1 MNVLILGL
9 GHVGK
14 ALAVRLRAQGHRVAG
29 TTTTP
34 AKVDGLSAVADEV
47 IVLRGSERERVADA
61 AIGRDALILTMA
73 PSVRQARTREERFTS
88 YREVLVESA
97 QSAVAAHPRVIFL
110 SSFSVYADG
119 GPGDGTITEES
130 ALVASDEPSTVNYR
144 EAERAVLSS
153 RQGVSLRLPDIYG
166 APGDLSL
173 EGRVKAG
180 LDFMGGRVPFGRDA
194 RYFSVHFEDVVDAT
208 LHVLDRGLSG
218 AFNVCNDEVLPPTN
232 GEIFD
237 AISDRNGWKRLEFL
251 DQIKAPRRKISA
263 AKLYATG
270 FRVKH
275 EGPTV

>member
-14 ALAVRLRAQGHRVAG
+14 ALAARLRAQGHRVAG

-47 IVLRGSERERVADA
+47 MVLRGSERERVADA

-119 GPGDGTITEES
+119 GPGGTITEES
-130 ALVASDEPSTVNYR
+130 ALGASDEPSTVNYR

-180 LDFMGGRVPFGRDA
+180 LDFMGGRVPFGREA

-208 LHVLDRGLSG
+208 LHVLDHGLSG
-218 AFNVCNDEVLPPTN
+218 VFNVCNDDVLPPTN
-232 GEIFD
+232 AEIFD

>member
-14 ALAVRLRAQGHRVAG
+14 ALGARLRAQGHRVAG

-47 IVLRGSERERVADA
+47 FLLRGSETERVADA
-61 AIGRDALILTMA
+61 ATGRDAIVLTVA
-73 PSVRQARTREERFTS
+73 PSVRQARTREERFAS

-97 QSAVAAHPRVIFL
+97 RSAVAAHPRVIFL

-119 GPGDGTITEES
+119 GPGDETITEES
-130 ALVASDEPSTVNYR
+130 TLVGSDEPSTVNYR

-153 RQGVSLRLPDIYG
+153 DKGASLRLPDIYG

-180 LDFMGGRVPFGRDA
+180 LDFMGGRVPFGREA
-194 RYFSVHFEDVVDAT
+194 RYFSIHFEDVVEAT
-208 LHVLDRGLSG
+208 LHVLDRGLAG

-232 GEIFD
+232 AEIFD

-275 EGPTV
+275 LGPTV